1 MLDGHKPHVSIGLVE
16 WAKEKDIILFI
27 LPAHTSH
34 ILQPLDVAIY
44 GPLQKIYN
52 NLCHKFT
59 RSSTGCIDRYDVCGI
74 SSKAYC
80 KAFAPENL
88 HSAFRRTGIFPF
100 NNAVIRIEAVLP
112 AEVFGNESSSEPVME
127 TEIPDVPRDSND
139 MNSLP
144 KTSAGNTTLNPTNA
158 QVIEH
163 NTRSLESPSQFM
175 QSKLID
181 LKTVKSTKENQK
193 KPRNTLSRVVSGK
206 AITEPEIEIKIIE
219 HQSKF
224 VGPSKAKKMKPN
236 DTDAVNQK
244 SNSKGKV
251 VTAKPVSKVK
261 GKTLAKESNIG
272 KGKGS
277 ASKQSTKGKLKQ
289 LCLSPVA
296 GPSHINL
303 CDDSD
308 LSESNDDE
316 IDESENAACVNFSHL
331 LK

>member
-1 MLDGHKPHVSIGLVE
+1 MLDGHKSHVSIGLVE
-16 WAKEKDIILFI
+16 WAKERDIILFI

-59 RSSTGCIDRYDVCGI
+59 RSSTGCIDRYNVCGI
-74 SSKAYC
+74 ASKAYC

-100 NNAVIRIEAVLP
+100 NSAVIRLEAVLP

-181 LKTVKSTKENQK
+181 LKMSKVPKKTKRNLETLLAELFQEKQSPNQK
-193 KPRNTLSRVVSGK
+193 L
-206 AITEPEIEIKIIE
+206 
-219 HQSKF
+219 
-224 VGPSKAKKMKPN
+224 
-236 DTDAVNQK
+236 
-244 SNSKGKV
+244 
-251 VTAKPVSKVK
+251 
-261 GKTLAKESNIG
+261 
-272 KGKGS
+272 
-277 ASKQSTKGKLKQ
+277 KLR
-289 LCLSPVA
+289 
-296 GPSHINL
+296 
-303 CDDSD
+303 
-308 LSESNDDE
+308 
-316 IDESENAACVNFSHL
+316 
-331 LK
+331 

>member
-1 MLDGHKPHVSIGLVE
+1 
-16 WAKEKDIILFI
+16 
-27 LPAHTSH
+27 
-34 ILQPLDVAIY
+34 
-44 GPLQKIYN
+44 
-52 NLCHKFT
+52 
-59 RSSTGCIDRYDVCGI
+59 
-74 SSKAYC
+74 
-80 KAFAPENL
+80 
-88 HSAFRRTGIFPF
+88 
-100 NNAVIRIEAVLP
+100 
-112 AEVFGNESSSEPVME
+112 ME
-127 TEIPDVPRDSND
+127 TEIPDVSRDSND

-144 KTSAGNTTLNPTNA
+144 KTSAGNTTLSPTKA

-181 LKTVKSTKENQK
+181 LKTVKSAKENQK
-193 KPRNTLSRVVSGK
+193 KPRDTLSRVVSGK

-224 VGPSKAKKMKPN
+224 VGPSKVKKIKLIG
-236 DTDAVNQK
+236 TDAVNQK

-289 LCLSPVA
+289 QGKSLCLSPVA

-303 CDDSD
+303 FDNSD

-316 IDESENAACVNFSHL
+316 LASLKNVACVNFSHL